1 MTIFWL
7 YLIHLVTL
15 SLITTNLN
23 YILISLF
30 HLSQVVLDRSGIYLA
45 TSCTDKS
52 LSVYDY
58 YSGECMATMCG
69 HSELATGLRFT
80 NDCRRLISAS
90 GDGCIF
96 VWRVP
101 HDMVVTMHA
110 RLSQQAMRQ
119 GKQLEQ
125 EVFSDSSTFDF
136 YDGIN
141 NTVDTNYR

>member
-1 MTIFWL
+1 M
-7 YLIHLVTL
+7 
-15 SLITTNLN
+15 
-23 YILISLF
+23 
-30 HLSQVVLDRSGIYLA
+30 A

-52 LSVYDY
+52 LAVYDY
-58 YSGECMATMCG
+58 YSHECMATMSG

-110 RLSQQAMRQ
+110 RLSQQAMRH
-119 GKQLEQ
+119 GRRLDSDDM
-125 EVFSDSSTFDF
+125 FSDSKNIDF
-136 YDGIN
+136 YDGNSAVDVNYRYGYFCFIN
-141 NTVDTNYR
+141 NIGIVIYSFMKLR